1 MYKFFILS
9 SILFFVIIT
18 QSFAENDYL
27 DRSEVKKFID
37 DFSAK
42 SDYSKDSLNS
52 LFKGVTTQTSVL
64 EAIARPAEKKK
75 NWQEYRKIFI
85 TDKRIKEGLTFW
97 SENAQILAAAERE
110 YGVPPE
116 IIVAIVGVETFYGRY
131 KGKYTVLDSLVT
143 LGFDYPPRQKFFR
156 SELAEFLLLAK
167 EEDLD
172 PIAIKGSY
180 AGAMG
185 KSQFISS
192 SYRNYA
198 VDFDENGTRDLWG
211 SNEDVIGSV
220 ANYFKRHGWKTGEII
235 TVPAKVQG
243 KRYKTLLDKGI
254 KPVAS
259 ISELPQY
266 DVAVEHNLT
275 AEQAANSNQTVAL
288 LEFNKNDSDEY
299 WLGFNNFYVITR
311 YNHSHMYAMAVYQLS
326 QQIKKDIKDY
336 VVQN

>member
-1 MYKFFILS
+1 MYKHFILAAV
-9 SILFFVIIT
+9 LFFCCNT
-18 QSFAENDYL
+18 QSFADNDYL
-27 DRSEVKKFID
+27 SRIEVKQFID
-37 DFSAK
+37 DFS
-42 SDYSKDSLNS
+42 SKNKYPKESLID
-52 LFKGVTTQTSVL
+52 LFKNVSTQTQVL
-64 EAIARPAEKKK
+64 EAIQRPAEKKK

-85 TDKRIKEGLTFW
+85 TDKRIQQGLTFW
-97 SENAQILAAAERE
+97 SENASILAAAERE

-116 IIVAIVGVETFYGRY
+116 IIVAIIGVETFYGRY
-131 KGKYTVLDSLVT
+131 KGKYPVLDSLVT

-156 SELAEFLLLAK
+156 SELEHFLLLTQ
-167 EEDLD
+167 EEKLD
-172 PIAIKGSY
+172 PITIKGSY

-192 SYRNYA
+192 SYRHYA

-211 SNEDVIGSV
+211 SNYDVIGSV
-220 ANYFKRHGWKTGEII
+220 ANYFKRHGWRADEII

-243 KRYKTLLDKGI
+243 TRFKTLLEKGL

-259 ISELPQY
+259 VSELSQY
-266 DVAVEHNLT
+266 DVTSEYNT
-275 AEQAANSNQTVAL
+275 DEKQAVAL
-288 LEFNKNDSDEY
+288 LEFKNDNSEEY

>member
-1 MYKFFILS
+1 MYKYSFLLAA
-9 SILFFVIIT
+9 LFFTCGT
-18 QSFAENDYL
+18 QSFANNDYL
-27 DRSEVKKFID
+27 SRVEVQKFID
-37 DFSAK
+37 EFSVK
-42 SDYSKDSLNS
+42 NKYSKESLDI
-52 LFKGVTTQTSVL
+52 LFKKVTRQTQVL
-64 EAIARPAEKKK
+64 EAIKRPAEKKK
-75 NWQEYRKIFI
+75 NWEEYQKIFI
-85 TDKRIKEGLTFW
+85 TDKRIKEGMAFW
-97 SENAQILAAAERE
+97 TENAPILAAAERE

-116 IIVAIVGVETFYGRY
+116 IVVAIVGVETFYGRY
-131 KGKYTVLDSLVT
+131 KGKYPVLDSLVT

-156 SELAEFLLLAK
+156 SELAEFLLLAQ
-167 EEDLD
+167 EENLD
-172 PIAIKGSY
+172 PLAIKGSY

-192 SYRNYA
+192 SYRRYA
-198 VDFDENGTRDLWG
+198 VDFDENGRRDLWE

-220 ANYFKRHGWKTGEII
+220 ANYFKRHGWKANEII

-243 KRYKTLLDKGI
+243 KRYKALLEKGL

-266 DVAVEHNLT
+266 DVDAEHN
-275 AEQAANSNQTVAL
+275 ADAKQAVAL
-288 LEFNKNDSDEY
+288 LEFKNNDSDEY

-326 QQIKKDIKDY
+326 QQIKQDIKDY

>member
-1 MYKFFILS
+1 MYKYSFLLTA
-9 SILFFVIIT
+9 LFFSCGT
-18 QSFAENDYL
+18 QSFANNDYL
-27 DRSEVKKFID
+27 SRVEVQKFID
-37 DFSAK
+37 EFSVK
-42 SDYSKDSLNS
+42 NKYSKESLDI
-52 LFKGVTTQTSVL
+52 LFKKVTRQTQVL
-64 EAIARPAEKKK
+64 EAIQRPAEKEK
-75 NWQEYRKIFI
+75 NWEEYQKIFI
-85 TDKRIKEGLTFW
+85 TDKRIKEGMAFW
-97 SENAQILAAAERE
+97 TENASILAAAERE

-116 IIVAIVGVETFYGRY
+116 IVVAIVGVETFYGRY
-131 KGKYTVLDSLVT
+131 KGKYPVLDSLVT

-156 SELAEFLLLAK
+156 SELAEFLLLAQ
-167 EEDLD
+167 EENLD
-172 PIAIKGSY
+172 PLAIKGSY

-192 SYRNYA
+192 SYRRYA
-198 VDFDENGTRDLWG
+198 VDFDENGRRDLWE

-220 ANYFKRHGWKTGEII
+220 ANYFKRHGWKANEII

-243 KRYKTLLDKGI
+243 KRYKALLEKGL

-266 DVAVEHNLT
+266 DVDAEHN
-275 AEQAANSNQTVAL
+275 ADAKQAVAL
-288 LEFNKNDSDEY
+288 LEFKNNDSDEY

-326 QQIKKDIKDY
+326 QQIKQDIKDY

>member
-1 MYKFFILS
+1 MYKIFTLS
-9 SILFFVIIT
+9 VVLFFVFVT
-18 QSFAENDYL
+18 QSYADNDYL
-27 DRSEVKKFID
+27 KRAEVKKFID

-42 SDYSKDSLNS
+42 NNYSKDSLNNM
-52 LFKGVTTQTSVL
+52 FKNVTTQVSVL
-64 EAIARPAEKKK
+64 EAIAKPAEKKK

-85 TDKRIKEGLTFW
+85 TDKRIKEGLVFW

-131 KGKYTVLDSLVT
+131 KGKYNVLDSLVT

-167 EEDLD
+167 EENLD
-172 PIAIKGSY
+172 PIAVKGSY

-198 VDFDENGTRDLWG
+198 VDFDEDGIRDLWG

-220 ANYFKRHGWKTGEII
+220 ANYFKRHGWKAGEII
-235 TVPAKVQG
+235 TVPAKVRG
-243 KRYKTLLDKGI
+243 KRYKTLLEKGI

-259 ISELPQY
+259 VSELPQY
-266 DVAVEHNLT
+266 DVT
-275 AEQAANSNQTVAL
+275 ADYTANAKQAVAL
-288 LEFNKNDSDEY
+288 LEFNKNNSDEY
-299 WLGFNNFYVITR
+299 WLGFDNFYVITR

-326 QQIKKDIKDY
+326 QLIKKDIKDY